1 MGLSG
6 GVSGFFPGLSVGRAA
21 KAPGASAA
29 AGAAKVP
36 SHNVAHSFLL
46 LAGVGAA
53 ASVSA
58 FLILGLAGVALVA
71 IVLVTLASIAP
82 RFPAETLMR
91 LYSARIVPPDDSQLS
106 SLVDVL
112 AWRAGLLR
120 RPDLYLIPSM
130 TLNAFAAGSPSRPAI
145 AISEGLVRQLS
156 LRELAGVLA
165 HETSHIRNGDL
176 GIMGLA
182 DVAARILQALAYLAL
197 AMGAYNGVAYMTGR
211 PLISWLAIAV
221 LYAMPAALNL
231 LQLALSRAREYEA
244 DRLAA
249 ALTGDP
255 AGLASALRR
264 VETYT
269 GHFWED
275 LTPPVP
281 GRRVPQPSL
290 LRTHPPSEQRVAR
303 LGDLV
308 QAPSADRLMIV
319 ERPMVSLVGMGPAAL
334 RPRYRWPGLWY

>member
-6 GVSGFFPGLSVGRAA
+6 GVSSFFPGLALGRAA
-21 KAPGASAA
+21 KVLDASTT
-29 AGAAKVP
+29 AGAANLS
-36 SHNVAHSFLL
+36 SHNVAHSLLL

-53 ASVSA
+53 AGFSA
-58 FLILGLAGVALVA
+58 YLIAGLSGVALVA
-71 IVLVTLASIAP
+71 IILVTLASIAP
-82 RFPAETLMR
+82 RLPAEALMR

-120 RPDLYLIPSM
+120 RPDLYLIPSL

-145 AISEGLVRQLS
+145 AISEGLVRQLT

-176 GIMGLA
+176 WIMGLA
-182 DVAARILQALAYLAL
+182 DVAARILQILAYLAL
-197 AMGAYNGVAYMTGR
+197 AMAAYNGLAYMTGR
-211 PLISWLAIAV
+211 PLVSWLAIAV
-221 LYAMPAALNL
+221 LYSMPAALNL
-231 LQLALSRAREYEA
+231 LQLTLSRAREYEA

-281 GRRVPQPSL
+281 ARRVPQPSI

-303 LGDLV
+303 LRDLV